1 MTNEELAVAIKGGAD
16 DLIPVLWDQVRGF
29 IAMRAYQTML
39 HIPPERGVTKEDLVQ
54 SGYFALLEAVKTF
67 APEKGGGFLTVL
79 AYALKDVFA
88 ATGGYRTTRRDPLD
102 SALSL
107 DAPLSDDGEGE
118 TYLDTIPD
126 RRDDY
131 ADAEGRIFTEQLHDA
146 LETALSKL
154 PDTQAEVIRAK
165 YWRGKNHQQIAGELG
180 LSPQGVADRE
190 KRGLQGVRSS
200 SFAGDLYK
208 FIDNQTNFYRR
219 VSTDRCRTEHTSAVE
234 EIVLWRDKLWRSM
247 TPPERGERK

>member
-16 DLIPVLWDQVRGF
+16 DLVPVLWDQVRDF

-67 APEKGGGFLTVL
+67 APEKGGFLTVL
-79 AYALKDVFA
+79 SYALKDEFA

-107 DAPLSDDGEGE
+107 DAPRSDDSEDE

-131 ADAEGRIFTEQLHDA
+131 ADAEERIFTELLHDA

-165 YWRGKNHQQIAGELG
+165 YWQGKNHQQIAGELG
-180 LSPQGVADRE
+180 LPHQSVADRE
-190 KRGLQGVRSS
+190 KRGMQGIRRSS
-200 SFAGDLYK
+200 SAGDLYK
-208 FIDNQTNFYRR
+208 FIDDQTDFYRR

-234 EIVLWRDKLWRSM
+234 EIVLWREAMLR
-247 TPPERGERK
+247 RIQRKGRP